1 MNPVRVELQ
10 RQGYTEFGTLGR
22 WSVLYVPIGYEHQ
35 EEQKYTCLSAENP
48 DRGNAPGLSCIPE
61 GEYRLVRATYH
72 RGGYEC
78 FEIRA
83 ADGGPIPGRTL
94 VKVHRGNT
102 DLDVEGCIVLGA
114 DPIAHRGRWGVGPS
128 GGEAGGFTGFMKAMQ
143 GIDVC
148 PLSIYFRKG

>member
-1 MNPVRVELQ
+1 MKLRAELQ
-10 RQGYTEFGTLGR
+10 RQAYTEFGTLGR
-22 WSVLYVPIGYEHQ
+22 WRVIHVPTGPGH
-35 EEQKYTCLSAENP
+35 EELAFTCLSAENP

-102 DLDVEGCIVLGA
+102 DLDVEGCVVLGIG
-114 DPIAHRGRWGVGPS
+114 PIAHRGHWGVGPS
-128 GGEAGGFTGFMKAMQ
+128 GGEAGGFTGFMEAMW

-148 PLSIYFRKG
+148 LLTIYFRKG